1 MTEKEIIRRLQL
13 VEKWQKIK
21 RKNNKIAYY
30 NVGEKIHKKQMEF
43 HKCSKRNRWVFG
55 GNRCGKTECGAV
67 ETVWRARGI
76 HPFREN
82 KDNVFGWV
90 VSLSRDV
97 QRDVAQ
103 RKILEYL
110 NPEWIE
116 DIVMVSGKSS
126 NPKGGVIDYITVKNV
141 FGGTSIIGF
150 KSCEMGRDKFQGA
163 SLDFVWFDEEPPED
177 IYLECSMRLMDKK
190 GDMYGTMTPLLGLTF
205 VHSKIYLNE
214 SGDNEVWYIFMEWAD
229 NPYLDAQ
236 EIEHLSKVLSEEEL
250 QARRYGRFVTNKGMV
265 YSEFDERVH
274 VIEPFKVPKEWYD
287 NISIDPGLNN
297 PLSCHWY
304 ATDYDGN
311 VYVIAEHFISGKP
324 VSYHC
329 DAIKRICEKLSWK
342 SDYLGRYSALIDS
355 AANQRTL
362 NSDKSVAD
370 LFYDNGIL
378 VNTKVNK
385 DLFSGINRIKGYLK
399 PLDGPPKLYIFS
411 SCTNLIR
418 EFKNYTWS
426 DGDNP
431 KKVDD
436 HCLDELRYYI
446 MNKPVTPNREKE
458 KSAILSDKE
467 RLIKRIRR
475 RA

>member
-1 MTEKEIIRRLQL
+1 
-13 VEKWQKIK
+13 
-21 RKNNKIAYY
+21 
-30 NVGEKIHKKQMEF
+30 
-43 HKCSKRNRWVFG
+43 
-55 GNRCGKTECGAV
+55 
-67 ETVWRARGI
+67 
-76 HPFREN
+76 
-82 KDNVFGWV
+82 
-90 VSLSRDV
+90 
-97 QRDVAQ
+97 
-103 RKILEYL
+103 
-110 NPEWIE
+110 
-116 DIVMVSGKSS
+116 
-126 NPKGGVIDYITVKNV
+126 
-141 FGGTSIIGF
+141 
-150 KSCEMGRDKFQGA
+150 
-163 SLDFVWFDEEPPED
+163 
-177 IYLECSMRLMDKK
+177 
-190 GDMYGTMTPLLGLTF
+190 
-205 VHSKIYLNE
+205 
-214 SGDNEVWYIFMEWAD
+214 MEWAD

-265 YSEFDERVH
+265 YPEFDERVH

-329 DAIKRICEKLSWK
+329 DAIKHICERLSWK

-436 HCLDELRYYI
+436 HALDELRYYL
-446 MNKPVTPNREKE
+446 MRKPE
-458 KSAILSDKE
+458 LSPIKPIKNAVQKDKE
-467 RLIKRIRR
+467 RLYRKILNERKRY
-475 RA
+475 